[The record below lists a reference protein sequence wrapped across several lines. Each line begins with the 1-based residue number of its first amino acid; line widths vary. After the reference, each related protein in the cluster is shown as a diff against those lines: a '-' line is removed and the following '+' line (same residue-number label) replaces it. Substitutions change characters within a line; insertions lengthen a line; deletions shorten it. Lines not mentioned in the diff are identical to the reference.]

1 MKKYYKKKKEIT
13 ISQKEVS
20 LIMLI
25 LLSTQ

>member
-20 LIMLI
+20 LIMVI